1 GPDGNL
7 YVTGKGL
14 VGAFPG
20 TIYRITGRGGPI
32 RLQTLTAIGV
42 TSDGRGT
49 NGSMA
54 FVGNDLYLPENNDLG
69 VLRNAVAC
77 NGACVATPIPLQN
90 VFFGAAVA
98 TDGTNIYVAN
108 SPGAAPAIIV
118 RYNTA
123 TGRETVLINGG
134 AIPAGTTAT
143 TDVNP
148 NLGGSPLNANVRT
161 IGSLQDPYLLA
172 PTAYPF
178 RFILAMYVDPAG
190 NLYFGDD
197 PFAGARAQRG
207 HSWIIPSVASL
218 P

>member
-1 GPDGNL
+1 
-7 YVTGKGL
+7 
-14 VGAFPG
+14 
-20 TIYRITGRGGPI
+20 
-32 RLQTLTAIGV
+32 
-42 TSDGRGT
+42 
-49 NGSMA
+49 
-54 FVGNDLYLPENNDLG
+54 
-69 VLRNAVAC
+69 
-77 NGACVATPIPLQN
+77 

-98 TDGTNIYVAN
+98 TDGTNVYVAN
-108 SPGAAPAIIV
+108 SPGAAPAVIV

-123 TGRETVLINGG
+123 TGRETVIVNGG

-161 IGSLQDPYLLA
+161 AASLQDPYVLTGA
-172 PTAYPF
+172 PYPF

-197 PFAGARAQRG
+197 PFAGSRAQRG